1 MDLAKKPDL
10 MRWLRLIV
18 LGTLAVAVLVLV
30 VASWRLLTDYQPKP
44 IGDPRLAD
52 GYRTATRTLIAVG
65 TVLVALRA
73 TIWREPGSRGVAPIS
88 FAVAGT
94 LLVGISTFTLGNLLY
109 EQLGLWAVT
118 VGTDVAGF
126 ATAAFDDQVRFV
138 IVDGR
143 EVSTG
148 SYARTLVVHGIITM
162 IGTLAIA
169 IAALWPVPSRRT
181 ADVAVAAG

>member
-65 TVLVALRA
+65 TVLVVLRA
-73 TIWREPGSRGVAPIS
+73 TIWRDSGSRGVVPIAT
-88 FAVAGT
+88 AVGGT
-94 LLVGISTFTLGNLLY
+94 LLMGISTFTLGNLLWDS
-109 EQLGLWAVT
+109 LGLWAVT

-126 ATAAFDDQVRFV
+126 LDATDGDAVRFV
-138 IVDGR
+138 LVDGS
-143 EVSTG
+143 EVSPGT
-148 SYARTLVVHGIITM
+148 YTRTLVVHGLLIVL
-162 IGTLAIA
+162 GTLAISV
-169 IAALWPVPSRRT
+169 AALWPIPSRRT
-181 ADVAVAAG
+181 ADVPVPAR